1 MATNLEF
8 YVNTVSRN
16 VLFLTIF
23 TFVISNE
30 RKKLYFRKKCLFSVT
45 YFPMQQ
51 DINRATPYGFRKVR
65 LSILFI
71 KNCVFCLINFEA
83 LHLIHC
89 QTKFIE
95 LSRTI
100 IKSDSS
106 AKNRLSEQIVNHSF
120 LKTNSSAQPQL
131 TCRGRS
137 ISPCHYL

>member
-1 MATNLEF
+1 MNISWIGTYFCILKIMATHLEF

-16 VLFLTIF
+16 APFLTIF

-30 RKKLYFRKKCLFSVT
+30 RKELYFRKKCLFSLT

-89 QTKFIE
+89 QTKVIE

-106 AKNRLSEQIVNHSF
+106 EKIDWANRLLI
-120 LKTNSSAQPQL
+120 LL
-131 TCRGRS
+131 C
-137 ISPCHYL
+137 